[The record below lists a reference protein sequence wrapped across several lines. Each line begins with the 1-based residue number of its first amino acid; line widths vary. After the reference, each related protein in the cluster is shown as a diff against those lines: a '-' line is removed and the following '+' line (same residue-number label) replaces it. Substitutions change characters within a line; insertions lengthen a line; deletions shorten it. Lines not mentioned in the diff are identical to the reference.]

1 MNDSIRVPRRP
12 RGAWPTAART
22 AAAIIAAAA
31 LVLLAAAC
39 SDSPSSTS
47 LARSSTAGATPN
59 SPLVAFSQCVRSRG
73 VADFPDPQPGATNAK
88 FPGARQLGVSSSL
101 LSAAENAC
109 QHLLPAGVDDQF
121 PPAEVPLLL
130 SGMRQFSQC
139 MRSHGVP
146 NWPDPSTDSEGRP
159 VFDLSDHGFSRQQ
172 AHSSQ
177 LGAKEDQC
185 QSLLPSAL
193 GGIPMS

>member
-1 MNDSIRVPRRP
+1 MKPATRRQP
-12 RGAWPTAART
+12 ART
-22 AAAIIAAAA
+22 AAAIIATAA
-31 LVLLAAAC
+31 LVLLSAAC
-39 SDSPSSTS
+39 SDSSSSTS
-47 LARSSTAGATPN
+47 SASSSAAGAAAN

-73 VADFPDPQPGATNAK
+73 VPDFPDSAPGATNAK
-88 FPGARQLGVSSSL
+88 FPGARQLRVSSAL

-121 PPAEVPLLL
+121 PAAEVPLLL
-130 SGMRQFSQC
+130 TGMRQFSQC

-177 LGAKEDQC
+177 LGAKEDEC
-185 QSLLPSAL
+185 QHLLPSAL
-193 GGIPMS
+193 GGIPES